1 MINIPQSLIL
11 LLEPIKYYLLALM
24 LLFVISMIFYIERPD
39 LDQEVER

>member
-24 LLFVISMIFYIERPD
+24 ILFVISMVIVFERPD
-39 LDQEVER
+39 RDQEVER